1 MTYARGREILDA
13 DSHVMELPDFL
24 DEFIEPELAGRLRR
38 RALAAVAPLVDKA
51 VAQADARRSDANEA
65 AIAEERLLT
74 DKGWLAMGAFDSQE
88 RSHALDLLGFQR
100 QLVFATFATAMFV
113 GSDVAVSLAPDTP
126 VPRLPNGTLVQRISS
141 VTARSAEPPL

>member
-1 MTYARGREILDA
+1 MTYAGTRDILDA

-100 QLVFATFATAMFV
+100 QLVFATFA
-113 GSDVAVSLAPDTP
+113 AV
-126 VPRLPNGTLVQRISS
+126 
-141 VTARSAEPPL
+141 PPLLQAVPTRRATTIGAPRTLQRGRAARAWLSGWRGPRRRS